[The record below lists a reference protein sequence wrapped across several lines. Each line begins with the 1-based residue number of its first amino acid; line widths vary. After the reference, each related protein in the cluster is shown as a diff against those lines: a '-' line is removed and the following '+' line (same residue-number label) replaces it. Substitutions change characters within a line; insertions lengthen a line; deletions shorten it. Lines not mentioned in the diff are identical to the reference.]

1 MQVYLDNNRLTQ
13 VDPQVLGAME
23 PFLKEP
29 YGDLHAL
36 HARGASSRKEFLKAL
51 EKLYAG
57 LHAPE
62 ESDIFFSSGTA
73 ENHSTL
79 LMGIYSS
86 LILTGRKNNLII
98 SERSDAAMMEGA
110 GFLESQGC
118 KVHKLPVN
126 EEGIV
131 DPESLYDYLTPR
143 TALVSVPMVDPESGA
158 INPVEEIT
166 EICRRYEVPFHTD
179 ATHALGKIP
188 IDVQSFDPDL
198 LSFGGEAIHA
208 PAGIGAVYLK
218 DSFEWMPT
226 IFGARNPWERYRGG
240 PLNLAGAVGL
250 GKAIELASDALEFEM
265 EDTRDLRDRLEEELR
280 TLPGVTPLVAWALR
294 VPNTVLFTVEGLES
308 ELMLY
313 ELDRGGVEAYA
324 CTVQPFGNWQR
335 HPITDALGLDPR
347 LKHSTVGFALS
358 RFTTEEE
365 IDHTIKTFKEM
376 LEYLRSFST
385 FKEVSYEQK

>member
-13 VDPQVLGAME
+13 VDPQVLAAME
-23 PFLKEP
+23 PLLKEP

-36 HARGASSRKEFLKAL
+36 HARGASTRKEFLKAL

-62 ESDIFFSSGTA
+62 ESGIFFTSGTA
-73 ENHSTL
+73 ETHSTL

-86 LILTGRKNNLII
+86 LILTGRKNSLIL
-98 SERSDAAMMEGA
+98 SERCDPAMMEGA
-110 GFLESQGC
+110 RFLESQGC
-118 KVHKLPVN
+118 KVHFLPVN
-126 EEGIV
+126 SEGIV
-131 DPESLYDYLTPR
+131 SAEGLYDYLTPR

-158 INPVEEIT
+158 INPVEEIA

-179 ATHALGKIP
+179 ATHAIGKVP
-188 IDVQSFDPDL
+188 LDVQSFDPDL

-218 DSFEWMPT
+218 DNYEWMPT
-226 IFGARNPWERYRGG
+226 IFGDRNPWERYRGG

-265 EDTRDLRDRLEEELR
+265 EDTRELRDRLEEELR
-280 TLPGVTPLVAWALR
+280 SLPGVTPLVSWGLR
-294 VPNTVLFTVEGLES
+294 VPNTVLFAVEGIES

-313 ELDRGGVEAYA
+313 ELNRGGVEAYS

-335 HPITDALGLDPR
+335 RPVIEALGLDPR

-365 IDHTIKTFKEM
+365 IDHTIKTFRES
-376 LEYLRSFST
+376 LEYLYSFST
-385 FKEVSYEQK
+385 YEEARHEQK